1 MRQQR
6 STRKPTPPGGRHRCA
21 VTEAL
26 EHDLILD
33 IMGEIRDAHVL
44 DAGCG
49 DGTLVCAM
57 SSRGAEVTGIDPD
70 PAMLAA
76 ARARIGRESRQ
87 GSWRDESN
95 GFPFRTPPSMS

>member
-76 ARARIGRESRQ
+76 ARARA
-87 GSWRDESN
+87 
-95 GFPFRTPPSMS
+95 